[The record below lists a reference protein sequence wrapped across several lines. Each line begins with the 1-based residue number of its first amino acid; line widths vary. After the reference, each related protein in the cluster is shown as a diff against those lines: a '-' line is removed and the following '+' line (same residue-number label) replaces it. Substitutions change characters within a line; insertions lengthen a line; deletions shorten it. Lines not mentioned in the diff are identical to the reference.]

1 MIVYTN
7 STFHSNRDVG
17 IGSNGRHCLSN
28 KLKRKCEIK
37 KEKIS
42 LEIMRRSKVT
52 DLRFEHEANTK
63 ASMTGYLR
71 TGAPAAKPTKQT
83 QLKYRSPPKAV
94 LAKETEQ
101 T

>member
-28 KLKRKCEIK
+28 K
-37 KEKIS
+37 
-42 LEIMRRSKVT
+42 
-52 DLRFEHEANTK
+52 LRFEHEANTK